1 MLADANR
8 AGGDNA
14 EKNRTAWC
22 DALGDEAGI

>member
-14 EKNRTAWC
+14 EKNRTTWC
-22 DALGDEAGI
+22 DALGDETGI